1 MKRTWAVVAVLLVFA
16 MVTAAACSTGT
27 LDSTRTRT
35 QKVQR
40 LNVDAHN
47 TAAAVEVN
55 QSSTGPILQLK
66 DASTE
71 VARVADGGDFEIG
84 QEVRIGA
91 GTPDA
96 TQAANSLYVK
106 GGLEVDGAIRAD
118 GGISGS
124 INNDL
129 DGGTLTIGGDAGVT
143 LNETTDDLIEFTFGA
158 GTGILNLL
166 TGNLKVGNGTQGL
179 TLNGN
184 DAYVTGTFEVDG
196 ATQLDGGVKVT
207 TITGANAETIDNAT
221 NGYWDVGA
229 AALKQTINTENLG
242 LPTMATASF
251 TYTAAAGGTITLA
264 TAGASEVWLVHDI
277 RVNVTTNWDAT
288 GDDVTLVIGRDEDTD
303 GFCVLADAELQA
315 ADTEGT
321 GWDAGWQ
328 CQVAATRGVFIDGT
342 GGYILNGTETIDAI
356 IDETSGETITAGGA
370 TVYIYYT
377 RIQ

>member
-1 MKRTWAVVAVLLVFA
+1 MKRTWALVAVLLVFA
-16 MVTAAACSTGT
+16 MVVAAACSTGT

-40 LNVDAHN
+40 LDVDAHN
-47 TAAAVEVN
+47 TAPAVEVN
-55 QSSTGPILQLK
+55 QSSTGNIQRWE
-66 DASTE
+66 DASTP
-71 VARVADGGDFEIG
+71 VARIVDGGDLESNNKL
-84 QEVRIGA
+84 RIGWS

-96 TQAANSLYVK
+96 TQASNSVYVK
-106 GGLEVDGAIRAD
+106 GGLEVDGQIRAD

-124 INNDL
+124 VSNDL

-229 AALKQTINTENLG
+229 AALKQTINTENLR
-242 LPTMATASF
+242 LPTTGPASF
-251 TYTAAAGGTITLA
+251 PYTAAA
-264 TAGASEVWLVHDI
+264 
-277 RVNVTTNWDAT
+277 
-288 GDDVTLVIGRDEDTD
+288 
-303 GFCVLADAELQA
+303 
-315 ADTEGT
+315 
-321 GWDAGWQ
+321 
-328 CQVAATRGVFIDGT
+328 
-342 GGYILNGTETIDAI
+342 
-356 IDETSGETITAGGA
+356 
-370 TVYIYYT
+370 
-377 RIQ
+377 